1 MWSFLSRVTE
11 MRLSPALLAVFTV
24 STAVGLSDRAQ
35 AQVLHQPKDKLA
47 AAELVASDFAS
58 PGVLQPE
65 SVDEPTVIPRFSA
78 AQPAIAQVTDEL
90 PADEAPAEIED
101 LSVPETDPSSEPE
114 IDLPETETE
123 IDNNTIESSPAAP
136 DVEDLPAP
144 EETQFPTIEDE
155 ADDELTIPAQPASPD
170 LPEIEAEEDADD
182 DLPADVDELP
192 IPPETTEPVSPP
204 PAEEQAAPE
213 PRVLVAEVAVEG
225 QDPRGTLISLDEPL
239 TDGETL
245 EDKVYAAV
253 ETRAGQTTTRT
264 QLQRDINDIFA
275 TGYFADV
282 QAIPEDTP
290 LGVRVTF
297 LVQPNPI
304 LQDVQVRNNQVLPEE
319 VVDEIFSDQYG
330 RIINLLEFQNS
341 ILDLNEWYQ
350 ENGYVLAQ
358 VTAAPQVSPDGV
370 VTLIVAEGVI
380 EDIEVRFLTS
390 EGESVDEDGNPI
402 DGYTRDFIITREFQA
417 ESGEVF
423 QQQEIQ
429 RDLERVFRLGI
440 FEDVRL
446 SLEPGDED
454 PRQVDV
460 VVNVTERSTG
470 SIAAG
475 LGFNFTG
482 DLFGTVS
489 YRQDN
494 FGGNNQKLAAEA
506 QLSFRDLLFDI
517 SFTDP
522 WIAGDPFRTSYTV
535 NAFARRATSLV
546 FDNGQTDV
554 DLPNGDNVRV
564 GRLGGGISF
573 SRPLSNGWRAS
584 LGTQIQRVTTQDA
597 DGDTQ
602 AFDALG
608 NPLTISDDGS
618 DDLWTVQFGVV
629 RDRRNDP
636 FNPTGGSLLRLGTEQ
651 SIPLGSG
658 SIFLNRLRGSYSQYI
673 PVNFLRIGEGPQALA
688 FNIQGGHVLGD
699 LPPYE
704 AFALGGTNSVRGYDE
719 GEVASGRSY
728 IQATAEYRF
737 PLFSFLGG
745 AVFLDYATDLG
756 SGDAVPGAPGPVRDK
771 PGDGFGYGAG
781 VRIQTP
787 FGPIRI
793 DYGFNDQGDG
803 RLHFGIGERF

>member
-1 MWSFLSRVTE
+1 

-24 STAVGLSDRAQ
+24 STAVGLSDRVQ
-35 AQVLHQPKDKLA
+35 AQVLQQPNTKLSP
-47 AAELVASDFAS
+47 AELVAADFAS
-58 PGVLQPE
+58 PAVSQPAVLGQPALA
-65 SVDEPTVIPRFSA
+65 PRFS
-78 AQPAIAQVTDEL
+78 QPKSAIAQAPADPPADESPVNIEDLAEPDSPELDPGSPEEPSPEIDSPAIENDVTDEL
-90 PADEAPAEIED
+90 PADAVPAQTDTPD
-101 LSVPETDPSSEPE
+101 LPDTEETTDELPPETD
-114 IDLPETETE
+114 
-123 IDNNTIESSPAAP
+123 
-136 DVEDLPAP
+136 
-144 EETQFPTIEDE
+144 
-155 ADDELTIPAQPASPD
+155 
-170 LPEIEAEEDADD
+170 
-182 DLPADVDELP
+182 LP
-192 IPPETTEPVSPP
+192 IPPETNQPAPP
-204 PAEEQAAPE
+204 PSEEQAAPE

-225 QDPRGTLISLDEPL
+225 EDPRGTQVALDQPL
-239 TDGETL
+239 ADGETL
-245 EDKVYAAV
+245 TDKVYNV
-253 ETRAGQTTTRT
+253 VQTRAGQTTTRT
-264 QLQRDINDIFA
+264 QLQRDINNIFA

-282 QAIPEDTP
+282 QAVPEDTP

-297 LVQPNPI
+297 LVQPNPV
-304 LQDVQVRNNQVLPEE
+304 LQDVQVRNNQVLPET
-319 VVDEIFSDQYG
+319 VIDDIFQAQYG
-330 RIINLLEFQNS
+330 RIINLLDFQDG
-341 ILDLNEWYQ
+341 ILQLNEWYQ

-358 VTAAPQVSPDGV
+358 VTAAPQVSQDGV

-380 EDIEVRFLTS
+380 ENIEVRFLTS
-390 EGESVDEDGNPI
+390 EGDTVDEEGNPI
-402 DGYTRDFIITREFQA
+402 DGYTRDFIITREFQT
-417 ESGEVF
+417 EPGEVF
-423 QQQEIQ
+423 QQQAIQ
-429 RDLERVFRLGI
+429 QDLERVFRLGI

-446 SLEPGDED
+446 SLEPGDQD

-546 FDNGQTDV
+546 FDNGETDV

-564 GRLGGGISF
+564 GRLGGGVSF

-584 LGTQIQRVTTQDA
+584 LGTQYQRVTTQDA
-597 DGDTQ
+597 DGDTE

-629 RDRRNDP
+629 RDRRNDA

-658 SIFLNRLRGSYSQYI
+658 SIFLNRVRASYSQYI
-673 PVNFLRIGEGPQALA
+673 PVNFLRFNEGPQALA
-688 FNIQGGHVLGD
+688 LNIQGGHVLGD

-728 IQATAEYRF
+728 IQASAEYRF

-745 AVFLDYATDLG
+745 ALFLDYASDLG

-787 FGPIRI
+787 FGPIRV
-793 DYGFNDQGDG
+793 DYGFNDQGDS